1 MKLTV
6 RGVRSVDI
14 EMGEPERA
22 AKFYSK
28 IWNLTEVERN
38 GSSIWFRGTG
48 PWHHILAIHQ
58 ARGPAALRRLTFDAA
73 NRDIVKALHNKVAA
87 SGCTTEEPHEIDG
100 PGGGYGFGF
109 ADVENRMVAAIDA
122 GRVEQLL
129 DDLAAFASALGQESG
144 QGASDTGAQD
154 DSPQ

>member
-48 PWHHILAIHQ
+48 AYHHILAIHP
-58 ARGPAALRRLTFDAA
+58 AKGPAAMRRLTLTSMMPLTFPAV
-73 NRDIVKALHNKVAA
+73 RIVVTPPARYSREKLTP
-87 SGCTTEEPHEIDG
+87 SCPYTPG
-100 PGGGYGFGF
+100 P
-109 ADVENRMVAAIDA
+109 VV
-122 GRVEQLL
+122 
-129 DDLAAFASALGQESG
+129 
-144 QGASDTGAQD
+144 
-154 DSPQ
+154 